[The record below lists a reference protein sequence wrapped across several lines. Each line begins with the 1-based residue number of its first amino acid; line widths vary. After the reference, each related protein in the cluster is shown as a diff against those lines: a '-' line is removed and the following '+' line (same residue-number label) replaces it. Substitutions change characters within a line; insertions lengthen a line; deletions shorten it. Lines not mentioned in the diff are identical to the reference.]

1 MANPN
6 RAAVFGK
13 AHKVL
18 KKLYEP
24 VEPPQRSVL
33 EHLLFSLCL
42 ENAPYAAAD
51 KAFEQLRTGFFDWNE
66 VRVSTVTEL
75 AEVMQPHPDASRAAN
90 HVKKTLYSIF
100 EATYSFD
107 LEGIKKLNLGV
118 AQQKLQ
124 KTHGVTAFAL
134 HYVTQTTLGGHAIPL
149 DRAALDVL
157 DVLVGLLPKE
167 KSTHTVSGLERAI
180 PKNKGIEFGSL
191 LHHLGAELMANPL
204 STNLHKILLEIAPDC
219 KERLPKRQPKPAP
232 APAKPA
238 ASKSAPPVAPA
249 PAGKS
254 STAAKPGVPAKPASA
269 AKPGDKPK
277 PAAIKKPAEP
287 LKPAKKE
294 AEPVKPAAKKEPP
307 KKDSPAKKPN
317 AVLQKK
323 KPK

>member
-1 MANPN
+1 MSNAN

-18 KKLYEP
+18 KKIYEP
-24 VEPPQRSVL
+24 VEPAPRSVL

-42 ENAPYAAAD
+42 ENAPYEAAE

-100 EATYSFD
+100 ESTYSFD

-124 KTHGVTAFAL
+124 KTQGVTAFAL

-149 DRAALDVL
+149 DRGALEVL
-157 DVLVGLLPKE
+157 DVLVGLAPKE
-167 KSTHTVSGLERAI
+167 KSSHTVTGLERAI

-191 LHHLGAELMANPL
+191 LHHLGAELIANPL
-204 STNLHKILLEIAPDC
+204 STNLHKVLLEIAPDC
-219 KERLPKRQPKPAP
+219 KERLPKRQSKPAP

-238 ASKSAPPVAPA
+238 ASKSAPPSPA
-249 PAGKS
+249 AAGKS
-254 STAAKPGVPAKPASA
+254 SAGSKPAPVPA
-269 AKPGDKPK
+269 AKPGDKGK
-277 PAAIKKPAEP
+277 PAASKKPAEP
-287 LKPAKKE
+287 VKGAKKE
-294 AEPVKPAAKKEPP
+294 AEPVKSVSKKEPP
-307 KKDSPAKKPN
+307 KKDLPAKKPN